1 MQNLKNDIFY
11 LCLVQELFLIRGFTD
26 TPIYIYIYIYTSA
39 YPCIPCTE
47 YVRLCVERNRP
58 SWSCP
63 VKRFRSSGA
72 ERARAPMSS
81 APAEPSGLELGNVGR
96 CNVFEQPGRAISSA
110 LAKPSEFE
118 RVRAAISS
126 APAEP
131 SGLERPYRAPQRSR
145 ACSNSET
152 SAGAVFSTSQAEQ
165 FRAPWR
171 SRANSSG
178 HFERPSGAERARA
191 AISRAP
197 AEPSGLDVANVGRCG
212 VFEPGRANSS
222 GHFERPSGA
231 ERARCRKRR
240 QVQCLRARPSQAE
253 AS

>member
-1 MQNLKNDIFY
+1 M
-11 LCLVQELFLIRGFTD
+11 
-26 TPIYIYIYIYTSA
+26 YIYTRA
-39 YPCIPCTE
+39 DPCIPCTE
-47 YVRLCVERNRP
+47 YVRLCVERNRH

-63 VKRFRSSGA
+63 VKRLRSSGA

-171 SRANSSG
+171 SRASSSG
-178 HFERPSGAERARA
+178 HFERASGAERARA
-191 AISRAP
+191 AISSAP
-197 AEPSGLDVANVGRCG
+197 AEPSGLERL
-212 VFEPGRANSS
+212 FRAPQRSRAGSS
-222 GHFERPSGA
+222 GHLERPSGA
-231 ERARCRKRR
+231 ERA
-240 QVQCLRARPSQAE
+240 
-253 AS
+253 